1 MEKNRFIHYGIVLT
15 LIASISAGILS
26 IVNSATQKVIKENE
40 KAAVNA
46 ARIMVLP
53 KAVAF
58 NENDTIKV
66 DELEFI
72 PGNGSNGKPVGY
84 VVTVSQP
91 GYAANI
97 DFVLGIDRRGRVTGL
112 NIIGSQET
120 PGLGSKILD
129 PEWQKKA
136 IGKDSAYEFNKST
149 DGFAGA
155 TISPNAVYTGI
166 KRALNSFNSGVN
178 KK

>member
-1 MEKNRFIHYGIVLT
+1 
-15 LIASISAGILS
+15 
-26 IVNSATQKVIKENE
+26 
-40 KAAVNA
+40 
-46 ARIMVLP
+46 
-53 KAVAF
+53 
-58 NENDTIKV
+58 
-66 DELEFI
+66 EFI

-84 VVTVSQP
+84 VVTISQP

-136 IGKDSAYEFNKST
+136 IGKDASYEFNKSA

>member
-1 MEKNRFIHYGIVLT
+1 MGKNRFIHYGFVLT
-15 LIASISAGILS
+15 LIAAISAGILS
-26 IVNSATQKVIKENE
+26 VVNGVTMKVIKENE
-40 KAAVNA
+40 RAAVNA
-46 ARIMVLP
+46 ARVRVLP
-53 KAVAF
+53 KATSF
-58 NENDTIKV
+58 DENQIVSIDGL
-66 DELEFI
+66 DFI

-97 DFVLGIDRRGRVTGL
+97 DFVLGFDRRGRVTGL
-112 NIIGSQET
+112 DIIGSQET

-136 IGKDSAYEFNKST
+136 IGKDATYEFNKSA

-166 KRALNSFNSGVN
+166 KRALNSFNSGV

>member
-1 MEKNRFIHYGIVLT
+1 MVKNRFFHYSLVLA

-26 IVNSATQKVIKENE
+26 LVNAATQKVIIENE
-40 KAAVNA
+40 KLAVNE
-46 ARIMVLP
+46 ARTKVLP
-53 KAVAF
+53 KATSF
-58 NENDTIKV
+58 
-66 DELEFI
+66 DELESIEVDSLKFI
-72 PGNGSNGKPVGY
+72 PGKNKDGKITGY

-97 DFVLGIDRRGRVTGL
+97 DFVLGLDNGGKVTGL

-129 PEWQKKA
+129 LEWQKKA
-136 IGKDSAYEFNKST
+136 IGKDSSYEFNKSA

-166 KRALNSFNSGVN
+166 KRALNSYNSGVN